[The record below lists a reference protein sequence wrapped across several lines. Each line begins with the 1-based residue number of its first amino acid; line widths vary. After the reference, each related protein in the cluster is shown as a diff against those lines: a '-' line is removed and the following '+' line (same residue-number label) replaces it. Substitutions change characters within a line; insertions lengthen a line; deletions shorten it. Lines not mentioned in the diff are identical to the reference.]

1 MSRSP
6 WWALEAF
13 DRTIRGLLWDSEAT
27 VAPYVAPGDRVADLG
42 CGVGF
47 HAIALSRLVGPR
59 GEVVLVDVQQE
70 VLRRAVDRCRRD
82 PLARAPLT
90 PVLADIGGDLPI
102 NGELDFALV
111 FWALHEVE
119 EPKRF
124 WRQLVPH
131 LRAGAKVLVAEPIL
145 HVHRRRYED
154 QLRPAQDMGLARADV
169 DGIAFTNAA
178 VLTAVQ

>member
-1 MSRSP
+1 M
-6 WWALEAF
+6 EAF
-13 DRTIRGLLWDSEAT
+13 DRTIRGLFWDAEAT
-27 VAPYVAPGDRVADLG
+27 VAPYVASGDRVADIG

-47 HAIALSRLVGPR
+47 HSIALSRLVGPR
-59 GEVVLVDVQQE
+59 GEVLLADVQRE

-90 PVLADIGGDLPI
+90 PVLTDVGGDLPI

-111 FWALHEVE
+111 FWALHEVR
-119 EPKRF
+119 EPQRF

-145 HVHRRRYED
+145 HVRRQRYQDE
-154 QLRPAQDMGLARADV
+154 LRPAEELGLARAEV
-169 DGIAFTNAA
+169 DDIAFTNAA
-178 VLTAVQ
+178 VLTAL